1 MEKNLCI
8 TSKNEMSE
16 GLFGMVILFIFEILP
31 LLEINNIEINN
42 LKWDIS
48 TSNYGQIFPSILEYN
63 SEYINPENISN
74 KINLFD
80 LKNGCAQF
88 VLGDDFNKLNQL
100 FFKYFK
106 IPSEFELISESYNLQ
121 DTLGIH
127 FRGTDK
133 TNDIEMNHPISI
145 NDFYI
150 IIDSFLKTNTDFINI
165 FLATDENSILD
176 YLKNKYTH
184 INFITS
190 RNFNHNLFWKNNE
203 NVINNGKEA
212 MIDMMCLS
220 KCKLVLKVSSALSSF
235 SKLINP
241 NLNIYRLNGL
251 KMFTDI
257 PYFPDAYI
265 PLLEKNDNYTTE
277 CNTILDKIQKND
289 WSIDN
294 Y

>member
-48 TSNYGQIFPSILEYN
+48 TSNYGNIFPFILEYN
-63 SEYINPENISN
+63 SEYINPENINN
-74 KINLFD
+74 KISLFD
-80 LKNGCAQF
+80 LRNKF
-88 VLGDDFNKLNQL
+88 KTFILGDDFTKLSKL

-106 IPSEFELISESYNLQ
+106 IPKELELISDSYNLQ
-121 DTLGIH
+121 NVLGIH

-133 TNDIEMNHPISI
+133 TRDTGMNNPISI

-150 IIDSFLKTNTDFINI
+150 IIDSFLKNNTDFINI
-165 FLATDENSILD
+165 FLATDENAILD

-203 NVINNGKEA
+203 NVIDKWQR
-212 MIDMMCLS
+212 S
-220 KCKLVLKVSSALSSF
+220 
-235 SKLINP
+235 
-241 NLNIYRLNGL
+241 
-251 KMFTDI
+251 
-257 PYFPDAYI
+257 
-265 PLLEKNDNYTTE
+265 ND
-277 CNTILDKIQKND
+277 
-289 WSIDN
+289 
-294 Y
+294 